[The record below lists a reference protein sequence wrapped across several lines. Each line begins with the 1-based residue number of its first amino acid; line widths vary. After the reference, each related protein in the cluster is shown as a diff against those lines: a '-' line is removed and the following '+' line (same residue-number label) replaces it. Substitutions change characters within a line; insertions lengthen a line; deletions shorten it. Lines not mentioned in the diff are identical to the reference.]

1 MIEGHVCPRLHPAW
15 GYSGGKPEVSSS
27 VKHTSSG
34 RRQTIPAIMSKG
46 GWKGREG
53 RESLDGE
60 NGRGRAVLAT
70 PAMEWSE
77 EKVTWSR
84 DLNESGRERYGP
96 PGRGFQ
102 AEGTACV
109 KALGWDCAWATEG
122 P

>member
-1 MIEGHVCPRLHPAW
+1 MRPRLLPAW

-34 RRQTIPAIMSKG
+34 RRQTIPDIMSKG

-53 RESLDGE
+53 RENLDGE
-60 NGRGRAVLAT
+60 QNGRGRAVLVT

-84 DLNESGRERYGP
+84 DLNESGRERCGP

-102 AEGTACV
+102 AEGTARV
-109 KALGWDCAWATEG
+109 KALGWDCAWVSEG